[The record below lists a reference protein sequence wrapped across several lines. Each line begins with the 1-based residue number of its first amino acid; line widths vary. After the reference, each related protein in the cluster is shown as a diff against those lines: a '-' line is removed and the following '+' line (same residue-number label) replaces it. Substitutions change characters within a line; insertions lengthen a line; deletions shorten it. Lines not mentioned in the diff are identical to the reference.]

1 MDFFLEFKACSHKM
15 AANQSPP
22 FAILTEKKSTRE
34 TLIVVNLNKN
44 TGQLFDWT
52 SLNKSNHLTLFT
64 KHKNSSLNVIVSF
77 VYKQHCM

>member
-22 FAILTEKKSTRE
+22 FAILTEKKAHGE